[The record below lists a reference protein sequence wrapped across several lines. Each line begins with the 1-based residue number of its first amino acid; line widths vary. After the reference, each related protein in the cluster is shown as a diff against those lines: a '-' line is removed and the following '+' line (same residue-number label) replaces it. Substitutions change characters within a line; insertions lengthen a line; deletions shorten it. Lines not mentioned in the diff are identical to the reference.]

1 MKQLVWI
8 SLVII
13 SIAGCAITGD
23 EPAAEQLGVTEQQ
36 VSITLWC
43 FPAGES
49 PAAGACVIN
58 TPRAATSVGFIA
70 FKGADLG
77 HPLRY
82 FWEVP
87 GLQIEAGCT
96 QTSSFCD
103 LQAGNSCSDRELTVG
118 VRVVDTVTGEQSTDM
133 IVLYLPAVCFTFG
146 RAVFC

>member
-1 MKQLVWI
+1 MKLLVWV
-8 SLVII
+8 SLLTIW
-13 SIAGCAITGD
+13 IAGCAVTGD
-23 EPAAEQLGVTEQQ
+23 EPAPEQLGVTEQQ

-49 PAAGACVIN
+49 ASSGACVIN
-58 TPRAATSVGFIA
+58 TPRAVTSIGFTA
-70 FKGADLG
+70 FKTADSG

-82 FWEVP
+82 FWEMP
-87 GLQIEAGCT
+87 GLEISSGCT
-96 QTSSFCD
+96 QTSNFCD
-103 LQAGNSCSDRELTVG
+103 VEAGNSCSDRELTVG